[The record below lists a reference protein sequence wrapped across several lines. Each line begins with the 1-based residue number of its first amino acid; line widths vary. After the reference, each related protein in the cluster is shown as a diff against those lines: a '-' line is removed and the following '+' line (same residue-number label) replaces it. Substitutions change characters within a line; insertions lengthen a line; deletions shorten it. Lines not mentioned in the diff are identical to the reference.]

1 MAGGI
6 VTQLLHLAC
15 SLISQA
21 KEKQL
26 EACQLGS
33 ATLVAQVK
41 QLQEKLNHLVRSMA
55 SRDTNTENPELPQP
69 NLLENGSSNNC
80 HNDEEGSVSPP
91 VDDGFNIAKT
101 TWNAMDVIQS
111 QDLLAQSEMPSS
123 PPQETLALQGGPL
136 SSQISMHTDSLH
148 TEEAEPHKDPVRA
161 LDLSSWSSPEVLRKD
176 SSLEPQH
183 SLSLTPHTG
192 TVSLHSVDTS
202 SQGWTDSL
210 LLADASGLLCYPGR
224 SAAGQAPLWVVAP
237 SAENRH
243 VERPAAVGVSPH
255 SLL

>member
-1 MAGGI
+1 MAGCT
-6 VTQLLHLAC
+6 VTQLLYLAC
-15 SLISQA
+15 SLHSQA
-21 KEKQL
+21 KEKQP

-33 ATLVAQVK
+33 ATLIAQVK
-41 QLQEKLNHLVRSMA
+41 QLQEKLNHLVHSMA
-55 SRDTNTENPELPQP
+55 SRDTSMENPKLPQP
-69 NLLENGSSNNC
+69 NLSENGSSNNC
-80 HNDEEGSVSPP
+80 HNNEENSVSPP
-91 VDDGFNIAKT
+91 VDGFNIAKT
-101 TWNAMDVIQS
+101 TWDLIDVIQS
-111 QDLLAQSEMPSS
+111 QDLLTQSEMPSF
-123 PPQETLALQGGPL
+123 PPQETLTLQGGPL
-136 SSQISMHTDSLH
+136 SSQISVHTDPLH
-148 TEEAEPHKDPVRA
+148 TEEAKPHKDPVRA

-183 SLSLTPHTG
+183 SLPLTPHTD

-224 SAAGQAPLWVVAP
+224 SAAGQAPLWVLAP

-243 VERPAAVGVSPH
+243 VERPAAVGVSLH

>member
-1 MAGGI
+1 MVGCI
-6 VTQLLHLAC
+6 VTQLFHLAC
-15 SLISQA
+15 SLHLQA
-21 KEKQL
+21 KEKQP

-33 ATLVAQVK
+33 AALITQVK

-55 SRDTNTENPELPQP
+55 SRDTSTENPKLLQP
-69 NLLENGSSNNC
+69 NLSENGSRNNC

-91 VDDGFNIAKT
+91 VDGFNIAKT
-101 TWNAMDVIQS
+101 TWDIIDVIKS
-111 QDLLAQSEMPSS
+111 QDLLAQSEMPSF
-123 PPQETLALQGGPL
+123 PPQETLTLQGGPL

-148 TEEAEPHKDPVRA
+148 PEEAEPHKDPVRA

-183 SLSLTPHTG
+183 SLPLTPHTG
-192 TVSLHSVDTS
+192 PVSLHSVDTS

-210 LLADASGLLCYPGR
+210 LLADTSGLLCYPGR

-237 SAENRH
+237 SAENHH
-243 VERPAAVGVSPH
+243 VERPAAVGVSLH
-255 SLL
+255 SVL